1 MHEKFRARKAHSAFR
16 YISQFVITF
25 DGNIGDGV
33 CLCWPEIFD
42 VLIFIYFT
50 HKSGAT
56 AGVRRQRDG
65 LDRKNGQETKG
76 RERERDGRGHQ

>member
-1 MHEKFRARKAHSAFR
+1 MHEKFPARKAHSAFR
-16 YISQFVITF
+16 CISQFVITF

-50 HKSGAT
+50 GKSGAV
-56 AGVRRQRDG
+56 ARNRRQRDV
-65 LDRKNGQETKG
+65 LSRKKGQVK
-76 RERERDGRGHQ
+76 RD